1 MANQEEAIKQFYASY
16 LDTFHTGEAKAMV
29 PFYHAPCLFI
39 ADQGVILLSSEAE
52 IEKLFAQI
60 IEDLKGRNYGR
71 SEVTNIQIKEMTDR
85 IALLS
90 GLAVRYTK
98 TGEELERLGAT
109 YTLRKTGDNWQMVSV
124 VAHSPETLVR
134 FA

>member
-1 MANQEEAIKQFYASY
+1 MTNQQEAIKQFYASY
-16 LDTFHTGEAKAMV
+16 LDAFHTGEAQAMV
-29 PFYHAPCLFI
+29 PFYHTPCLFI
-39 ADQGVILLSSEAE
+39 ADQGVTLLSSEAA

-60 IEDLKGRNYGR
+60 IQDLKGRNYGR

-85 IALLS
+85 SALLS

-109 YTLRKTGDNWQMVSV
+109 YTLRKTGDNWQIVSV
-124 VAHSPETLVR
+124 VTHSAETVVR
-134 FA
+134 FG

>member
-1 MANQEEAIKQFYASY
+1 MTNHHEDIRQFYASY
-16 LDTFHTGEAKAMV
+16 LEAFHLGEAQAMV

-39 ADQGVILLSSEAE
+39 ADQGVSLLASEAE
-52 IEKLFAQI
+52 IAKLFAQI
-60 IEDLKGRNYGR
+60 IQDLKGRNYGH
-71 SEVTNIQIKEMTDR
+71 SEVTNMQIKEMTER

-109 YTLRKTGDNWQMVSV
+109 YTLRKTDDRWQIVSV
-124 VAHSPETLVR
+124 VAHSPETVVR
-134 FA
+134 FG

>member
-1 MANQEEAIKQFYASY
+1 MPDQEEDIRQFYASY
-16 LDTFHTGEAKAMV
+16 LDTFHTGEAKAMI

-39 ADQGVILLSSEAE
+39 ADQGVTLLSNEAE
-52 IEKLFAQI
+52 IENLFAQV
-60 IEDLKGRNYGR
+60 IEGLKGRNYSH
-71 SEVTNIQIKEMTDR
+71 SEVTDVQIKELSGEM
-85 IALLS
+85 ALFS

-98 TGEELERLGAT
+98 TGEELERLSAT
-109 YTLRKTGDNWQMVSV
+109 YTMRKTGNNWQFVAV